1 MLLIASGCQECGS
14 LEGFWFDYDSEG
26 RVKNVCSTVI
36 CYDLEF
42 LNEKG
47 EKAVKQARQWL
58 NESKS
63 AKPEVRYEI
72 VRDTTGNVVRA
83 GNVCVPNGFKGRFY
97 VKEWGPFWVSDL
109 SGGKLALFAV
119 LEKEETAGISYVNY
133 LYADNHLVA
142 ELACWNGTF
151 IKARTYNRFGSM
163 VKQYDDRD
171 VDIHYVTFFDFD
183 EEPKWYVDK

>member
-1 MLLIASGCQECGS
+1 MR
-14 LEGFWFDYDSEG
+14 DSTG
-26 RVKNVCSTVI
+26 TV
-36 CYDLEF
+36 
-42 LNEKG
+42 
-47 EKAVKQARQWL
+47 
-58 NESKS
+58 
-63 AKPEVRYEI
+63 VRI
-72 VRDTTGNVVRA
+72 GNVS
-83 GNVCVPNGFKGRFY
+83 VPFGYKGRFY
-97 VKEWGPFWVSDL
+97 VKEWGPFWESDL

-119 LEKEETAGISYVNY
+119 LEKEETADRSYVNY

-151 IKARTYNRFGSM
+151 IKARTYNRCGAM